1 MLTLICGIPNAGKTT
16 YSKAYRNVIHLDDVL
31 PNRPLR
37 EEYRACADEA
47 ASRDGDVCVEG
58 LYTEREWR
66 VMLVDACSHQ
76 HPKVCIWLN
85 TALGE
90 CMEREDAFRKRSRH
104 MVRSHYDRLEPP
116 DLSEGWDVIEVING

>member
-1 MLTLICGIPNAGKTT
+1 MLTLICGLPNAGKTT
-16 YSKAYRNVIHLDDVL
+16 YSKRFRNVVHLDMMYPKLLFDKYAECA
-31 PNRPLR
+31 R
-37 EEYRACADEA
+37 RA
-47 ASRDGDVCVEG
+47 SMYDGDVCVEG
-58 LYTEREWR
+58 LFTERRWR
-66 VMLVDACSHQ
+66 KMLLDACPHQ
-76 HPKVCIWLN
+76 SPRVCIWLN